1 MSANTGTVED
11 GARAVTGRIFITGG
25 TGFVGRNIIQALGD
39 RPLRVLVRDQAD
51 GATVTAPNAEVVI
64 GDVTQ
69 PESMRDLMDG
79 CEAVIHLAAIIEEE
93 GDATFDGVIRGGT
106 INAVREAQRAGVRR
120 FLHMSALGTR
130 NDPRFGYFEAKWQAE
145 KAVEQSGIP
154 WTIFR
159 PSVIFGPGDGFVT
172 TLATLVK
179 TAPVIPVVGAGKSL
193 FQPIAAQ
200 EVAAAYVRA
209 LEDPSTAGHIYE
221 LGGGKT
227 YTYEDLLEAVARR
240 LGVAKGKVHVPIGLM
255 KAVVR
260 LTAPLP
266 RALRPPVTSEQLK
279 MLAIDNATER
289 SATAELIGREP
300 VRLEDGLDYIA
311 RAKPEIGTR
320 DSSRA

>member
-1 MSANTGTVED
+1 MNANGGSGQSASSPV
-11 GARAVTGRIFITGG
+11 AGRIFLTGG
-25 TGFVGRNIIQALGD
+25 TGFVGRSIIEALGD

-51 GATVTAPNAEVVI
+51 GARIAALNVEIVT
-64 GDVTQ
+64 GDVTKA
-69 PESMRDLMDG
+69 ESLRGLLAG
-79 CEAVIHLAAIIEEE
+79 CEAVVHLVAIIEEE
-93 GDATFDGVIRGGT
+93 GGATFDSVIRGGT
-106 INAVREAQRAGVRR
+106 INVVREAQRAGVRR
-120 FLHMSALGTR
+120 FLYMSALGTR

-172 TLATLVK
+172 TLANLIK
-179 TAPVIPVVGAGKSL
+179 TAPLIPVVGAGRSL

-209 LEDPSTAGHIYE
+209 LDDPTTAGHIYE

-227 YTYEDLLEAVARR
+227 YTYEGLLDALSER
-240 LGVAKGKVHVPIGLM
+240 LGVSKRKVHVPTGLM

-260 LTAPLP
+260 LSSPLP
-266 RALRPPVTSEQLK
+266 RTLRPPVTSEQLK

-300 VRLEDGLDYIA
+300 IRLEDGLDYIG
-311 RAKPEIGTR
+311 RGN
-320 DSSRA
+320 S

>member
-1 MSANTGTVED
+1 
-11 GARAVTGRIFITGG
+11 
-25 TGFVGRNIIQALGD
+25 
-39 RPLRVLVRDQAD
+39 
-51 GATVTAPNAEVVI
+51 
-64 GDVTQ
+64 
-69 PESMRDLMDG
+69 
-79 CEAVIHLAAIIEEE
+79 
-93 GDATFDGVIRGGT
+93 
-106 INAVREAQRAGVRR
+106 
-120 FLHMSALGTR
+120 MSALGTR

-172 TLATLVK
+172 TLANLIK
-179 TAPVIPVVGAGKSL
+179 TAPLIPVVGAGRSL

-209 LEDPSTAGHIYE
+209 LDDPTTAGHIYE

-227 YTYEDLLEAVARR
+227 YTYEGLLDALSER
-240 LGVAKGKVHVPIGLM
+240 LGVSKRKVHVPTGLM

-260 LTAPLP
+260 LSTPLP
-266 RALRPPVTSEQLK
+266 RTLRPPVTSEQLK

-300 VRLEDGLDYIA
+300 IRLEDGLDYIG
-311 RAKPEIGTR
+311 RGN
-320 DSSRA
+320 S